1 MHDTISHRHLE
12 RVDDGRNILNRS
24 RNSIEKHEIRMRFR
38 QRQQRRRLEEE
49 DSSTYKNDDEQ
60 NTAATA
66 TATAAV
72 QLSSAFTSAS
82 KGDTHH
88 TGWLSSTFTTGEQV
102 GMIFGGVVIALMGVY
117 TIVMLL
123 RVCKKKRSYR
133 RRRRTTNSVDDERF
147 ATTAAGD
154 GSNLITDNDDDD
166 DDNGGYGGGGRRT
179 IETYNSTA
187 KIELSSTSRTRET
200 IVDSRLDDYDD
211 MDTDNRRRQ
220 KQQQQEISTGR
231 LKPET
236 NNHKFYPHQTT
247 TTIYGVDAV
256 PSDDCY
262 YYEFGNNSQYTTSN
276 NSSAYDMIKN
286 HNTECYVVKYDKHTN
301 NNNNDNNA
309 ISTIKKSIK

>member
-60 NTAATA
+60 NTAA

-154 GSNLITDNDDDD
+154 DSNSITDD

-179 IETYNSTA
+179 IETCDSTT
-187 KIELSSTSRTRET
+187 KIELSSTSRTRES
-200 IVDSRLDDYDD
+200 IVDSRLDDYD
-211 MDTDNRRRQ
+211 MDTNNRRRQ
-220 KQQQQEISTGR
+220 KQQQQ
-231 LKPET
+231 
-236 NNHKFYPHQTT
+236 
-247 TTIYGVDAV
+247 
-256 PSDDCY
+256 
-262 YYEFGNNSQYTTSN
+262 
-276 NSSAYDMIKN
+276 
-286 HNTECYVVKYDKHTN
+286 
-301 NNNNDNNA
+301 
-309 ISTIKKSIK
+309 